1 MPVNIGP
8 RIGIDGEA
16 EYRKQIQ
23 NIIQS
28 TKTLKS
34 EMQALETQATKSKNP
49 FVQLGNE
56 MTKNAEKRKL
66 LSSAIDEQKAK
77 LADLNTM
84 ASASEQK
91 YGEMD
96 TKTQK
101 WKQAVADAQTE
112 LNKLNA
118 EMDNTPTKMESIGN
132 AMQSA
137 GDKIAGVG
145 STLTTHV
152 TAPLVGLGA
161 LSLKEFGDWESAF
174 TGVMK
179 TVDETATTSYA
190 DIEEA
195 IKKMATETA
204 SSKEEIAGVAEVAG
218 QLGVGADDIEKFTKT
233 MVMLG
238 DSTNLSSDQ
247 AATSLARILNITG
260 ESTDNIDRLGASVVA
275 LGNNFATD
283 EASIVEMSNRLA
295 AAGTIAGLSTQDI
308 LGIATA
314 MSSVG
319 IQAEAG
325 GTAMTQTLTGI
336 SKAVSEGGEK
346 LEQLASAS
354 GMSAEEFSNAWNTSP
369 VEALQA
375 FIGGLSQMNEAEL
388 DTYKVLD
395 ELGMSGIRQS
405 NMLQSLALASDTLTS
420 AVETSNAAYEQN
432 TALVDEASKRYETF
446 DAKMSQT
453 KEKLSNVGVELG
465 ERLLP
470 YVDKVLD
477 GVDGLVQAWDN
488 LSPGAQDAV
497 VKIGLIAAAIGPL
510 LVGLGKLSSA
520 AGAIVTN
527 APIILGA
534 LSSVGGFITGT
545 LGPIITSGIS
555 LITGTI
561 IPAITGTVIPALA
574 SVGTFLTGTL
584 APAVGS
590 FIAAAAPIIAPFLP
604 FIAIAA
610 AVVGAGVLIY
620 QNWDTIKEKA
630 SELKE
635 NVSAKWEEFKEDT
648 TAKFEEMRN
657 NAHEKWENL
666 RTGVEAKAETM
677 KTNVESKVESLKNS
691 AISKWET
698 LRGEAQSKWETIK
711 NQVTEKAE
719 IMRSDLDT
727 KVTRISDAFNRE
739 GGGWKGILAGGLE
752 AARIGMETEFGLLD
766 TLTGGK
772 LSEIGKHFTDLKD
785 NALTWGKDMVA
796 NFISGIQQKWDELKD
811 SATATANLIK
821 KQLHFSVPDEGPL
834 KDADTYMPD
843 FMKLLASG
851 INDNLWRVEA
861 AASNVAAA
869 VGQDISQPTYS
880 SSVGAVN
887 IVINAHEGQSVEDLA
902 DIVQERINREVM
914 LSARSMA

>member
-34 EMQALETQATKSKNP
+34 EMQALETQTTKSKNP

-77 LADLNTM
+77 LADLSTM
-84 ASASEQK
+84 QSTAAQK
-91 YGEMD
+91 FGESS
-96 TKTQK
+96 TQALK
-101 WKQAVADAQTE
+101 WQQAVSDAQTE

-118 EMDNTPTKMESIGN
+118 ELDNTPTKMESIGS

-161 LSLKEFGDWESAF
+161 LSLKEFSDWESAF

-238 DSTNLSSDQ
+238 DSTNLSSNQ
-247 AATSLARILNITG
+247 AATSLARIINITG
-260 ESTDNIDRLGASVVA
+260 ESTGNIDRLGASVVA

-283 EASIVEMSNRLA
+283 ETSIVEMSNRLA

-336 SKAVSEGGEK
+336 SKAVSEGGDK
-346 LEQLASAS
+346 LEQLASVS
-354 GMSAEEFSNAWNTSP
+354 GMRAEEFSNAWNTSP

-420 AVETSNAAYEQN
+420 AVNTSNAAYEQN

-470 YVDKVLD
+470 YIDKFLD

-488 LSPGAQDAV
+488 LSPGAQDAI
-497 VKIGLIAAAIGPL
+497 VKIGLIAAATGPL
-510 LVGLGKLSSA
+510 LVGIGKVTSA
-520 AGAIVTN
+520 TGAIITN

-534 LSSVGGFITGT
+534 LG
-545 LGPIITSGIS
+545 
-555 LITGTI
+555 
-561 IPAITGTVIPALA
+561 

-590 FIAAAAPIIAPFLP
+590 FIAAAAPIITPFLP

-648 TAKFEEMRN
+648 TAKFEEMSS
-657 NAHEKWENL
+657 NAHEKWENLKTGVETKVETMKSNVESKVESLKNSAISKWENL
-666 RTGVEAKAETM
+666 RTGVETKVETM
-677 KTNVESKVESLKNS
+677 KSNVESKVESLKNS

-719 IMRSDLDT
+719 TMRSNLDT
-727 KVTRISDAFNRE
+727 KATRISDAFNRE

-752 AARIGMETEFGLLD
+752 AARIGMESEFGLLD

-796 NFISGIQQKWDELKD
+796 NFISGIQQKWNELQE

-821 KQLHFSVPDEGPL
+821 KKLHFSVPDEGPL

>member
-118 EMDNTPTKMESIGN
+118 ELDNTPTKMESIGN

-145 STLTTHV
+145 TTLTTHV

-204 SSKEEIAGVAEVAG
+204 SSKEEIAGVAEVTG

-247 AATSLARILNITG
+247 AATSLARIINITG

-336 SKAVSEGGEK
+336 SKAVSEGGDK
-346 LEQLASAS
+346 LEQLASVS
-354 GMSAEEFSNAWNTSP
+354 GMSAEEFSKAWNTSP

-375 FIGGLSQMNEAEL
+375 FIGGLSQMNDAEL

-420 AVETSNAAYEQN
+420 AVNTSNAAYEQN

-470 YVDKVLD
+470 YVDKFLD

-510 LVGLGKLSSA
+510 LVGVGKVTSA
-520 AGAIVTN
+520 VGGIITN

-534 LSSVGGFITGT
+534 LG
-545 LGPIITSGIS
+545 
-555 LITGTI
+555 
-561 IPAITGTVIPALA
+561 

-604 FIAIAA
+604 FIAIAG

-635 NVSAKWEEFKEDT
+635 NVSAKWEEFKENT

-666 RTGVEAKAETM
+666 KTGVETKVETM
-677 KTNVESKVESLKNS
+677 KTEVESKVETLKNS
-691 AISKWET
+691 AMSKWET

-719 IMRSDLDT
+719 TMRSNLDT
-727 KVTRISDAFNRE
+727 KATRISEAFNRE
-739 GGGWKGILAGGLE
+739 GGGWEGILAGGLE

-772 LSEIGKHFTDLKD
+772 LSEIGKHFTDMKD

-796 NFISGIQQKWDELKD
+796 NFISGIQQKWDELKE
-811 SATATANLIK
+811 SATATANLIR

-834 KDADTYMPD
+834 KDANTYMPD

-887 IVINAHEGQSVEDLA
+887 IVIHAQDGQSAQEIA
-902 DIVQERINREVM
+902 DIVEQRINREVM
-914 LSARSMA
+914 LNARAMA

>member
-1 MPVNIGP
+1 MATNIGP

-16 EYRKQIQ
+16 KYHEQIRKL
-23 NIIQS
+23 IQS

-34 EMQALETQATKSKNP
+34 EMQALETQTTKSKNP

-56 MTKNAEKRKL
+56 MTKNAEKRRI
-66 LSSAIDEQKAK
+66 LSDSI
-77 LADLNTM
+77 
-84 ASASEQK
+84 SEQQNK
-91 YGEMD
+91 IQKLNQHLEEMKNKGA
-96 TKTQK
+96 TSATEIL
-101 WKQAVADAQTE
+101 KQEESINKATTA
-112 LNKLNA
+112 LNKMNA
-118 EMDNTPTKMESIGN
+118 ELENTPTKLQTVGN

-161 LSLKEFGDWESAF
+161 LSLKEFSDWESAF

-247 AATSLARILNITG
+247 AATSLARIINITG
-260 ESTDNIDRLGASVVA
+260 ESTGNIDRLGASVVA

-283 EASIVEMSNRLA
+283 ETSIVEMSNRLA

-336 SKAVSEGGEK
+336 SKAVSEGGDK
-346 LEQLASAS
+346 LEQLASVS
-354 GMSAEEFSNAWNTSP
+354 GMRAEEFSNAWNTSP

-420 AVETSNAAYEQN
+420 AVNTSNAAYEQN

-497 VKIGLIAAAIGPL
+497 VKIGLIAAATGPL
-510 LVGLGKLSSA
+510 LVGIGKVTSA
-520 AGAIVTN
+520 AGAVITN
-527 APIILGA
+527 TPIILGA
-534 LSSVGGFITGT
+534 LG
-545 LGPIITSGIS
+545 
-555 LITGTI
+555 
-561 IPAITGTVIPALA
+561 

-590 FIAAAAPIIAPFLP
+590 FIAAAAPIITPFLP

-610 AVVGAGVLIY
+610 GVVGAGVLIY

-630 SELKE
+630 GELKE
-635 NVSAKWEEFKEDT
+635 TVTTKVSEIREGVSQKWEELKQDT
-648 TAKFEEMRN
+648 T
-657 NAHEKWENL
+657 EKWDGIKQKIDEN
-666 RTGVEAKAETM
+666 
-677 KTNVESKVESLKNS
+677 
-691 AISKWET
+691 
-698 LRGEAQSKWETIK
+698 
-711 NQVTEKAE
+711 
-719 IMRSDLDT
+719 
-727 KVTRISDAFNRE
+727 
-739 GGGWKGILAGGLE
+739 GGGIQGVLVTYG
-752 AARIGMETEFGLLD
+752 EFYKQSWQSTFNAID
-766 TLTGGK
+766 QTTGGK
-772 LSEIGKHFTDLKD
+772 LSSIVSKVQTKLGEIKQNVDSNGGGIQGILATYGEFYQSTWESTFEAINRATGGKLGEAVNTVSTKVGEIRNFFTNIAGEASKWGTDLI
-785 NALTWGKDMVA
+785 G
-796 NFISGIQQKWDELKD
+796 NFISGITSKLSDLL
-811 SATATANLIK
+811 STVSNVANKVASYI
-821 KQLHFSVPDEGPL
+821 HFSEPDVGPL
-834 KDADTYMPD
+834 KDFHTFAPD
-843 FMKLLASG
+843 MMKLYAQGIESNIGMVEDAMATVSG
-851 INDNLWRVEA
+851 T
-861 AASNVAAA
+861 VARNME
-869 VGQDISQPTYS
+869 QKTYS